1 MVILH
6 ECELSKFAKLLA
18 QDLDYEKFPLNISQ
32 FPNGEFNIEPI
43 SLNEKHVLVIF
54 SSLNDINS
62 QLLKYFLILQ
72 NLQNAEIIDVFM
84 PYIPYSRQDKSEAFK
99 FVLSALQ
106 TLKVRKIITIDIHK
120 AIEDKFI
127 ANILPH
133 ELFGQEYLDG
143 DFLVVAPDIGAISR
157 AKAFAEYLHTELI
170 TIDKVSGHAENIA
183 LVKNRNC
190 LIVDDIIDTG
200 KTIRN
205 AQDTLTAA
213 GAKHIECCISSKA
226 RTDLHKFHAAIAK
239 SISLFS

>member
-1 MVILH
+1 MVVLYEH
-6 ECELSKFAKLLA
+6 ELSRFAMLLA
-18 QDLDYEKFPLNISQ
+18 QDFNCEKFSLNVSW
-32 FPNGEFNIEPI
+32 FPNGEFKIEPI
-43 SLNEKHVLVIF
+43 PLSGKHVLVIF
-54 SSLNDINS
+54 SCARDINS

-72 NLQNAEIIDVFM
+72 NLQNAKIIDVFM

-99 FVLSALQ
+99 FVLSILR

-120 AIEDKFI
+120 VIEDKFI
-127 ANILPH
+127 VNILPH
-133 ELFGQEYLDG
+133 ELFGKKYLDS

-157 AKAFAEYLHTELI
+157 AKAFAEYLHTKLI
-170 TIDKVSGHAENIA
+170 TIDKISGHTENIA

-205 AQDTLTAA
+205 AQDMLMAA
-213 GAKHIECCISSKA
+213 GAKHIEYCISSEA
-226 RTDLHKFHAAIAK
+226 RIALHKFHTAIAN